1 MIDVI
6 RDFSRSVTLS
16 RRYRVLFLLNAT
28 EIPDRE
34 RFDRFLFKSFSAASR
49 RR

>member
-6 RDFSRSVTLS
+6 RDFSRSVTHR
-16 RRYRVLFLLNAT
+16 RRYRVFFLLNAT

-34 RFDRFLFKSFSAASR
+34 RDN
-49 RR
+49 